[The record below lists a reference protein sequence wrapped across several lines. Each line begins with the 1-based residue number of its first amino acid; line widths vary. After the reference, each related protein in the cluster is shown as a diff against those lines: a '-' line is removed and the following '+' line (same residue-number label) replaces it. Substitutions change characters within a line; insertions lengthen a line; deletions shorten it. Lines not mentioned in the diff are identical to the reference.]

1 MTSRKTFGRLYGI
14 FDSQNFPSGAEF
26 EREFESDKPN
36 LNTAALDKRSHT
48 KQTLFATSCQ
58 PAMIRRMQS
67 LPIFVR
73 LQNRPVILL
82 GEGKAAD
89 AKRRILERA
98 GAEIVDEDKAA
109 ALAIVAFED
118 EAAEATEVAVDRLK
132 ARGILVNAV
141 DRPQLCDFTLP
152 AIVDRDPVIV
162 AIGTDGAS
170 AGMAKSLRQR
180 LEQMLPARLGAIA
193 RRLRDKR
200 PDIEAKWPEGD
211 IRRHA
216 IDAALDEGGPLDPLV
231 PHVSRDVDAWVDG
244 DDHGPAGKDQFKI
257 VQLRSAD
264 PHDLTIGETLLLGRA
279 DTLYLAPG
287 VPQAISNRG
296 RADAQ
301 RVKVIAVPDNPA
313 SGLSVFVT
321 ATPVS

>member
-1 MTSRKTFGRLYGI
+1 MIGHM
-14 FDSQNFPSGAEF
+14 QN
-26 EREFESDKPN
+26 
-36 LNTAALDKRSHT
+36 
-48 KQTLFATSCQ
+48 
-58 PAMIRRMQS
+58 
-67 LPIFVR
+67 LPIFLR

-82 GEGKAAD
+82 GEGEAAE

-98 GAEIVDEDKAA
+98 GAEIVDEDETASLAVVALEDDAA
-109 ALAIVAFED
+109 AKA
-118 EAAEATEVAVDRLK
+118 AVDRLK

-141 DRPQLCDFTLP
+141 DRPKLCDFTLP

-162 AIGTDGAS
+162 AIGTGGAS

-180 LEQMLPARLGAIA
+180 LEQILPARLGAIA

-200 PDIEAKWPEGD
+200 PDIKAKWPDGD
-211 IRRHA
+211 ARRRA

-231 PHVSRDVDAWVDG
+231 PHVPRDVDAWIDG
-244 DDHGPAGKDQFKI
+244 DEEGQASKDQFEI

-301 RVKVIAVPDNPA
+301 RVKASAIPDDPA
-313 SGLSVFVT
+313 PGLSVFVT
-321 ATPVS
+321 VTPVE

>member
-1 MTSRKTFGRLYGI
+1 M
-14 FDSQNFPSGAEF
+14 QN
-26 EREFESDKPN
+26 
-36 LNTAALDKRSHT
+36 
-48 KQTLFATSCQ
+48 
-58 PAMIRRMQS
+58 
-67 LPIFVR
+67 LPIFIR
-73 LQNRPVILL
+73 LLNRPVILL
-82 GEGKAAD
+82 GEGEAAD

-98 GAEIVDEDKAA
+98 GAEIVDEDETA
-109 ALAIVAFED
+109 ALAVVALEDD
-118 EAAEATEVAVDRLK
+118 EAAEAAVDRLR
-132 ARGILVNAV
+132 ARGALVNAV
-141 DRPQLCDFTLP
+141 DRPKLCDFTLP

-162 AIGTDGAS
+162 AIGTGGAS

-180 LEQMLPARLGAIA
+180 FEQILPARLGAIA

-200 PDIEAKWPEGD
+200 PDIKAKWPDGD
-211 IRRHA
+211 ARRRA

-231 PHVSRDVDAWVDG
+231 PRVPRDVDEWIDG
-244 DDHGPAGKDQFKI
+244 DDGDGSASRDQFEI

-301 RVKVIAVPDNPA
+301 RVNASTIPDDPA
-313 SGLSVFVT
+313 PGLSVFVT
-321 ATPVS
+321 VTPVE

>member
-1 MTSRKTFGRLYGI
+1 
-14 FDSQNFPSGAEF
+14 
-26 EREFESDKPN
+26 
-36 LNTAALDKRSHT
+36 
-48 KQTLFATSCQ
+48 
-58 PAMIRRMQS
+58 MQS

-82 GEGKAAD
+82 GEGDAAA

-98 GAEIVDEDKAA
+98 GAEIVAEDEMA
-109 ALAIVAFED
+109 ALAVVALED
-118 EAAEATEVAVDRLK
+118 DTEAEAAVERLK
-132 ARGILVNAV
+132 TRGILVNAV
-141 DRPQLCDFTLP
+141 DRPKLCDFTLP
-152 AIVDRDPVIV
+152 AIVDRDPVVV
-162 AIGTDGAS
+162 AIGTGGAS

-180 LEQMLPARLGAIA
+180 LEQMLPARLGAMA

-200 PDIEAKWPEGD
+200 PDIKAKWPDGD
-211 IRRHA
+211 DRRHA

-231 PHVSRDVDAWVDG
+231 PHVPRDVDAWIEGGDG
-244 DDHGPAGKDQFKI
+244 GGSLGRDQFEI

-287 VPQAISNRG
+287 VPQAIANRG

-301 RVKVIAVPDNPA
+301 RVKASAIPDSPA
-313 SGLSVFVT
+313 QGLSVFVT
-321 ATPVS
+321 VTPVD